1 MSDPDE
7 NKRKMMIQRRVGPM
21 VDWLRA
27 SMRQPSLM
35 SMLLPATPVEYVV
48 LEGAGSFEDAALP
61 GRPDEGLM
69 KFRRDCPEGFEV
81 VLRRTEE
88 TEDGIRMVY
97 GYQAV

>member
-48 LEGAGSFEDAALP
+48 LEGAGSFEDATGLR
-61 GRPDEGLM
+61 RPDEGWLE
-69 KFRRDCPEGFEV
+69 FRRNCPEGLKV

-88 TEDGIRMVY
+88 TEDGVKMVY
-97 GYQAV
+97 GYQVV